1 MAAQAAKPA
10 DPAPVAVPAA
20 QVPAAQAA
28 TNETLAYA
36 ALLAQG
42 VRGPVEVRLADRAT
56 MWLPANRVYLDGE
69 QARKLLGAGKN
80 WDNATQGVVLP
91 ATSRP
96 DWMAYVSLVDDGY
109 ISDQDAKAM
118 DPEAVLGTY
127 KAKVAAE
134 NPARARQGLSPLEVT
149 GWMEAPRYDAKHRLN
164 SCLGAS
170 VLGSK
175 GAGRS
180 DRQLQFLRAWRPG
193 RPQDRRRRPGGELPA
208 L

>member
-1 MAAQAAKPA
+1 MAQAP
-10 DPAPVAVPAA
+10 
-20 QVPAAQAA
+20 
-28 TNETLAYA
+28 TNETLSYA

-149 GWMEAPRYDAKHRLN
+149 GWMEAPRYDAKHRLS
-164 SCLGAS
+164 SCLGAT
-170 VLGSK
+170 
-175 GAGRS
+175 AARIEEPGRS

-193 RPQDRRRRPGGELPA
+193 RPQDRRRRPGDELPA